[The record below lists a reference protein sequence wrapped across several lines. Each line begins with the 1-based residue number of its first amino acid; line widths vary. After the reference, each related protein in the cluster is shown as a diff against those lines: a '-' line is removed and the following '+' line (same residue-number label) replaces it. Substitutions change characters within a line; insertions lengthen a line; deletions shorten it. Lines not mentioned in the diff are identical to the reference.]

1 MSIYIGGTTGNNEF
15 DDYEEGSWT
24 PVLQAYDHSS
34 APGGWSNV
42 TFDESLDYTT
52 GRYTKIGR
60 IVQIWWYSGAFS
72 ISSGY
77 NHLSGRF
84 SGLPFNFVNNDPYY
98 GGIFTF
104 THSTCFKDTSNNLYD
119 CHGGYG
125 VYGQDYFY
133 PNIGNSTSNARWGSE
148 STRYIMLAGCYQ
160 TGYTVHKPTTRT

>member
-84 SGLPFNFVNNDPYY
+84 SGLPFNFVNNDTYY

-160 TGYTVHKPTTRT
+160 TG